1 MVYLINEK
9 QEKKLVARQILEALP
24 EWFGIAEAREKY
36 ISDSEEQIFFAAKH
50 KEKYVGF
57 LCLNKTGKS
66 TVELTVMGVLK
77 EYHRQGY
84 GKQLFEA
91 ARGYAKEL
99 GYEFIQV
106 KTVAMGHYDNYD
118 KTNHFYQSVGF
129 KEFEIIPTLWD
140 EKNPCQI
147 YIMAT

>member
-1 MVYLINEK
+1 MVYLIKEK
-9 QEKKLVARQILEALP
+9 QEKSDIARRILEALP
-24 EWFGIAEAREKY
+24 NWFGIEEAREKY
-36 ISDSEEQIFFAAKH
+36 ISNSKEQIFFAAKDN
-50 KEKYVGF
+50 EKYVGF
-57 LCLNKTGKS
+57 LCLNETSKS

-91 ARGYAKEL
+91 ARSYAKDF

-106 KTVAMGHYDNYD
+106 KTVATGHYDIYD
-118 KTNHFYQSVGF
+118 KTNLFYQSVGF
-129 KEFEIIPTLWD
+129 KELEILPTLWD

-147 YIMAT
+147 YIMAI